1 MPTTVNKDFNSL
13 APIPDGISP
22 NTEVFYHPST
32 NEVFENYDDY
42 FERMIQLNSS
52 CWSCTMTGRNGLTY
66 DEALQSEA
74 EAMEQINNF
83 PSFLE
88 TPILYLVHHYT
99 CRARVDELNE
109 EVLYRLSSKKRVPA
123 RIVSVNYHP
132 PNDLQNGNKA
142 PSTSVSESPLQNGVI
157 TKTKLSPAKSKSPK
171 KESEQST
178 GLEICRPDCFTY
190 SLQIIDKDSESDSD
204 ASSIIDDNKNGSD
217 TKSLNREL
225 ITNITHQQIGRSKYS
240 YATRPRIKLF
250 TKYYTEMSDGHFV
263 VKPNSVADFH
273 LDQLRFEQ
281 LFADCPPPK
290 FPQTRSFKKQKEDR
304 ISSFSGNDKLF
315 PSTMKRLMEENYSRP
330 STSTQLPAINEKSS
344 TSKKAGVSKA
354 EIRRKRIIEQ
364 QMQLRP
370 LFETAD
376 NLGVENIERWRQTF
390 HVLSDED
397 IQELRNSI
405 AIAKAAEK
413 AELRK
418 QQIEQRRKQR
428 ELLAEWKK
436 PRDDLLCDDLQPFPS
451 GYRELRWP
459 DWVPR
464 DLYRDILS
472 VQSFFQNFAEVL
484 FHDRKNPFTL
494 TNIATA
500 IVSRQT
506 TENTQ
511 FYQILDWLMTAM
523 NKSIEE
529 DEGDP
534 ADLSKPE
541 HIGNEAVKDFDHPT
555 HGDFI
560 RRINKECERQKRIHG
575 VHIRALIRDSRDI
588 TEIIR
593 LHLKTSGYYTQYRRQ
608 LRGFMHCY
616 EDDGYIFSHSET
628 EIMEVL
634 KKSSIYALTSQQRIK
649 LFNVLINQLLSHRRC
664 RTLITK
670 RTEEMNELKRELR
683 HLKTVDQQIYFK
695 HERESREAYQLLSQQ
710 KTGSAQES
718 QASKVSKQLS
728 NLRRALIQLNEGR
741 RVQNIS
747 EIKERV
753 LDEKNPLPW
762 TQMENINEVLEFRAV
777 QRNFHSDRVQELLQK
792 IFELHG
798 KMGLYFLGRDRAF
811 RCYYYMCS
819 TFIIQCPSKEECG
832 KCEELTPNTIERPKQ
847 VSDDEEDDDIQILD
861 SNDVI
866 VSEKMENNKSIK
878 NDVKPLENDGSNN
891 ISNKCLESLPNG
903 DKLNNIEEKNHKDQ
917 NNEIDEEGFAD
928 VDPLMACTGKKDC
941 PVHNPSSGQLL
952 YYIERDAV
960 KKLMDALNP
969 RGFRESELFENISFF
984 KEIYTKELNDF
995 LDVWKDRHSVR
1006 PLSAK
1011 LFGFSSSIPKELGGG
1026 KEEVKIE
1033 ESPSIGDALHRDMIS
1048 HLLQLEEFVH
1058 ERRFGSP
1065 HCTVDREKWRQ
1076 ALETDGDTTPFC
1088 VDNHVSVLHSTHSDI
1103 LFTPSL
1109 LFGKEIFNLTPVEK
1123 LGVALIQL
1131 AQGVKLECLQSPF
1144 IHETKRNGLVIKRT
1158 PSQTFIDWQRAL
1170 KYCQSPSAIA
1180 LFATTF
1186 EYSVNW
1192 DYESPLEKEK
1202 KQKNNVNNN
1211 LVNSHNQPL
1220 ANNNRA
1226 RTVPVKPRREAQV
1239 LLADAAD
1246 LLVSGPR
1253 QRRPVTKYGEC
1264 EMDLDKIDFGDEK
1277 VSESEET
1284 DKETETEEEMENRIL
1299 DDNDE
1304 IGESSEGDVE
1314 VRRGDFSDDED
1325 EYLKSKKSRQRPHL
1339 HHFDGFGALRYEGLG
1354 RKRKAVT
1361 HFDPS
1366 NYAGTS
1372 GYSDDQGTST
1382 SYGHRLD
1389 VEEFDNKN
1397 EGRGDNVDNE
1407 WLIDDD
1413 EQLNN
1418 EIGQQQRQPD
1428 EGILL
1433 EEWQQLG

>member
-1 MPTTVNKDFNSL
+1 
-13 APIPDGISP
+13 
-22 NTEVFYHPST
+22 
-32 NEVFENYDDY
+32 
-42 FERMIQLNSS
+42 MIQLNSS

-74 EAMEQINNF
+74 DAMEQINKF

-88 TPILYLVHHYT
+88 TPILYLIYHYT
-99 CRARVDELNE
+99 CRARVDELVSDIMLFMRDRYFINE
-109 EVLYRLSSKKRVPA
+109 DVLYRLGTKKRLPA
-123 RIVSVNYHP
+123 RIVSVNYQP
-132 PNDLQNGNKA
+132 LNDLQNDNAG
-142 PSTSVSESPLQNGVI
+142 TSAAETQMTKVSESPQQNGVI
-157 TKTKLSPAKSKSPK
+157 TKTSLKPTKSKSPNK
-171 KESEQST
+171 KDGEQSA
-178 GLEICRPDCFTY
+178 GLEFCHPDCFTY
-190 SLQIIDKDSESDSD
+190 SIQIIDKESESDSD
-204 ASSIIDDNKNGSD
+204 ASSIIDDKKNGCD
-217 TKSLNREL
+217 AKGELLN
-225 ITNITHQQIGRSKYS
+225 NITHQQIFRSKYS

-250 TKYYTEMSDGHFV
+250 IKYYTEMCDGRFV

-273 LDQLRFEQ
+273 LDRLRFGQ

-290 FPQTRSFKKQKEDR
+290 FPQTRSLKKQKDR
-304 ISSFSGNDKLF
+304 NTSFSDSDKLF
-315 PSTMKRLMEENYSRP
+315 PSTMKMLMEENYSRP
-330 STSTQLPAINEKSS
+330 STSAQLSS
-344 TSKKAGVSKA
+344 SNGQSMKKAGVSKA
-354 EIRRKRIIEQ
+354 DIRRKRIIEQ

-370 LFETAD
+370 LFEIAE
-376 NLGVENIERWRQTF
+376 NHGVENVERWRQTF
-390 HVLSDED
+390 QVLSEED
-397 IQELRNSI
+397 IQELRNAI
-405 AIAKAAEK
+405 AIAKAAEKAAEK

-428 ELLAEWKK
+428 ELLAEWRK

-451 GYRELRWP
+451 GFRELRWP

-464 DLYRDILS
+464 ELYWEILS

-484 FHDRKNPFTL
+484 FHDGKNPFTL
-494 TNIATA
+494 ANIATA

-534 ADLSKPE
+534 ADLTKPE
-541 HIGNEAVKDFDHPT
+541 HIGNETVKDFDHPV
-555 HGDFI
+555 HGDHI
-560 RRINKECERQKRIHG
+560 RQINKECERQKRIHG
-575 VHIRALIRDSRDI
+575 VHIRALIRDNRDI

-628 EIMEVL
+628 EIMELL
-634 KKSSIYALTSQQRIK
+634 KKSSIYALNPHQRIK
-649 LFNVLINQLLSHRRC
+649 LFNVLISQLLSHRRC

-683 HLKTVDQQIYFK
+683 HLKAIDQQ

-710 KTGSAQES
+710 KTHETGEKS
-718 QASKVSKQLS
+718 QSSKSSSKQLS
-728 NLRRALIQLNEGR
+728 HLRRALVQLNEGR
-741 RVQNIS
+741 RIQNIS
-747 EIKERV
+747 EIKERL

-762 TQMENINEVLEFRAV
+762 AQMENITEVLEFRAV
-777 QRNFHSDRVQELLQK
+777 QRNFHSDRVHELLQK

-798 KMGLYFLGRDRAF
+798 KMGLYFLGKDRAF
-811 RCYYYMCS
+811 RSYYYMCS
-819 TFIIQCPSKEECG
+819 TFVIQCPSIEECG
-832 KCEELTPNTIERPKQ
+832 KCEELTPNPIQ
-847 VSDDEEDDDIQILD
+847 LSADEDDDIQILD
-861 SNDVI
+861 SHGGT
-866 VSEKMENNKSIK
+866 VSGMLENNKIHE
-878 NDVKPLENDGSNN
+878 KPLVIEGSNN
-891 ISNKCLESLPNG
+891 VNKCTESLSNG
-903 DKLNNIEEKNHKDQ
+903 EKLNTVEQEEQKDKN
-917 NNEIDEEGFAD
+917 NVIDDEGFAD
-928 VDPLMACTGKKDC
+928 IDPIMACTSKKGC
-941 PVHNPSSGQLL
+941 PVHNPSSGRLL

-960 KKLMDALNP
+960 KKTLDSLNP
-969 RGFRESELFENISFF
+969 RGFRESELSENISFF
-984 KEIYTKELNDF
+984 KEIYTKEMNDF

-1006 PLSAK
+1006 PLSLK

-1026 KEEVKIE
+1026 KDEVKIE
-1033 ESPSIGDALHRDMIS
+1033 QSPSISDALYRDMIS

-1058 ERRFGSP
+1058 ERRFGYP
-1065 HCTVDREKWRQ
+1065 RCTVDREKWRQ
-1076 ALETDGDTTPFC
+1076 ALEADGDTTPFC
-1088 VDNHVSVLHSTHSDI
+1088 VDNRVSVLHSSHLDI
-1103 LFTPSL
+1103 LFAPSL
-1109 LFGKEIFNLTPVEK
+1109 LFGKEIFNITPVEK
-1123 LGVALIQL
+1123 LAVALLQL
-1131 AQGVKLECLQSPF
+1131 AQGVKLEF
-1144 IHETKRNGLVIKRT
+1144 VKRT

-1170 KYCQSPSAIA
+1170 KFCQSPSAVA

-1202 KQKNNVNNN
+1202 RKKNTVAN
-1211 LVNSHNQPL
+1211 LVNSQNQL
-1220 ANNNRA
+1220 FASSNRA
-1226 RTVPVKPRREAQV
+1226 CTVLVKPRREARV
-1239 LLADAAD
+1239 LLADAGD

-1277 VSESEET
+1277 LSESEGT

-1299 DDNDE
+1299 DENDD

-1314 VRRGDFSDDED
+1314 VRRDDFSDDEGGD
-1325 EYLKSKKSRQRPHL
+1325 LKSKKNRRRSQL

-1382 SYGHRLD
+1382 SYGQHMDL
-1389 VEEFDNKN
+1389 EEFEDKN
-1397 EGRGDNVDNE
+1397 DGGGDNVDNE

-1413 EQLNN
+1413 QMNDET
-1418 EIGQQQRQPD
+1418 GQQQQRVQTN